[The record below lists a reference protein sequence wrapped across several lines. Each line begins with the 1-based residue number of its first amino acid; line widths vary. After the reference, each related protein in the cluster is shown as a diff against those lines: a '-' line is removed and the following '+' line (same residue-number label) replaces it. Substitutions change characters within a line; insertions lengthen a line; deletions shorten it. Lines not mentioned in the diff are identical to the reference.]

1 MLRTAIF
8 GLGGAAERI
17 HLPACRDVSG
27 IDVVAACEPIDELR
41 RRVADRFS
49 IPHVYEDA
57 ETLLAERKPDLV
69 IVGTP
74 PDSHHALCRAA
85 LEAGA
90 HVLCEKPFTASL
102 EEADD
107 LLETA
112 RRVGRMLRVNNQYRY
127 MPIYSETRRR
137 IEAGDFGELFAMQA
151 HQQMFHPPEAE
162 TVGWRKALKRS
173 TLYEF
178 GTHALD
184 LICYLFDDFPE
195 AVSAH
200 IPKVRDDFD
209 SDVLVQLTLRFP
221 DHRLATM
228 WLNRVTHGREHY
240 LDLQLDCEGASLVLA
255 LGGVARA
262 SVEWSRRLG
271 RPTGRFSLVT
281 GGKAREEAG
290 GRSRAY
296 VTDRRPAFAS
306 ATARHLRVFAR
317 QIEDGEL
324 DEQPMLHAR
333 RVLELV
339 FAAYESAESGETVRL
354 PAPRPPMAYWSS
366 GESAADVQRPA
377 PA

>member
-8 GLGGAAERI
+8 GLGGAAERV
-17 HLPACRDVSG
+17 HLPACLDVSE
-27 IDVVAACEPIDELR
+27 IDVVAACEPDIDAR
-41 RRVADRFS
+41 RRLVDIFS
-49 IPHVYEDA
+49 IPHVYRDA
-57 ETLLAERKPDLV
+57 ETLLAEQKPDVV

-74 PDSHHALCRAA
+74 PESHFALCRAA

-90 HVLCEKPFTASL
+90 HVLCEKPFTSSL
-102 EEADD
+102 RQVDE
-107 LLETA
+107 LLEIA
-112 RRVGRMLRVNNQYRY
+112 RRGGRMLRVNNQYRY

-137 IEAGDFGELFAMQA
+137 VNAGEFGRLFAIQC

-162 TVGWRKALKRS
+162 KVAWRTALKRS

-195 AVSAH
+195 ALTAH
-200 IPKVRDDFD
+200 MPKVRPEFD
-209 SDVLVQLTLRFP
+209 SDVLVQVTLRFP
-221 DHRLATM
+221 GQRLATL
-228 WLNRVTHGREHY
+228 WLNRVTHAREHY
-240 LDLQLDCEGASLVLA
+240 LDMQLDCERGSLVVA

-271 RPTGRFSLVT
+271 RPTGLFGFVK
-281 GGKAREEAG
+281 GGEAREEAG

-296 VTDRRPAFAS
+296 VSERRLAFAS
-306 ATARHLRVFAR
+306 ATAAHLRIFAQ
-317 QIEDGEL
+317 QIQAGEL

-354 PAPRPPMAYWSS
+354 PRPP
-366 GESAADVQRPA
+366 ELRI
-377 PA
+377 